1 MGSRTQKGS
10 RSGSGCRRSRCRSAS
25 ASASSSS
32 PARGSR
38 SRCSSGCRAP
48 TRRRWRR
55 RAKRP
60 SLSRSRFVRALASPA
75 SCKGVL
81 SAVEAAMALSAGMR
95 MAGLDAEELPVADG
109 GEGAAEALGLR
120 RVGEEER
127 DPMRATSRGLGE
139 LLLAA
144 AAAASGPILVCLGDS
159 ATVDGGA
166 GLRAAVG
173 DGLAGRELVGLCD
186 VRNRL
191 LGERGAARAFGPQKG
206 ASPQEVEELEARLA
220 AMEEL
225 RPYAEVPGAGAAG
238 GLGAAIA
245 ALGGELVSGAELV
258 LERVGF
264 RGWVR
269 GADLVVTGEGRV
281 DRSSS
286 EGKAVG
292 EVVRVCAEE
301 GVRCVVFGGQV
312 AEALNGVE
320 MYALSGDPRRAAEDL
335 VELGEKLGGALLGFA

>member
-1 MGSRTQKGS
+1 M
-10 RSGSGCRRSRCRSAS
+10 
-25 ASASSSS
+25 
-32 PARGSR
+32 
-38 SRCSSGCRAP
+38 
-48 TRRRWRR
+48 
-55 RAKRP
+55 
-60 SLSRSRFVRALASPA
+60 RALASPA

-109 GEGAAEALGLR
+109 GEGTAEVLAAAHGGEWRTVAVGDPLGRVVAAGYLVLEDGTAVVEAAEAIGLR

-269 GADLVVTGEGRV
+269 GGDLVVTGEGQV